1 MPFERNWLA
10 GSLAK
15 AAENAGYKKWW
26 LAPHVTESVT
36 NYLEKDFDESV
47 VTINRLEKA
56 VQSVL
61 QVIGYADVAGHFHA
75 APPPARQSESLGE
88 GSISKNAT
96 GVDSSA
102 QGVGLAD
109 LFRDRR
115 KGGGDGHRCQHALS
129 RGPLLLLFG
138 ASALGAT
145 KARHGQLF
153 TARPRSP
160 ALALAPRRR
169 ATAERRATACL
180 HRLVCVCAFSAATS
194 PRPPL

>member
-1 MPFERNWLA
+1 MIGFLNNLPLVRFSDGQIMPFERTWLA

-75 APPPARQSESLGE
+75 APPPARISLAELARDAGHGYE
-88 GSISKNAT
+88 LLFFDLLRARLRDAVDAKAERLEICDAHSGVKLLRSAKNWRRDCS
-96 GVDSSA
+96 GLLDEIVSFVREELDSSKRA
-102 QGVGLAD
+102 RELEMQ
-109 LFRDRR
+109 
-115 KGGGDGHRCQHALS
+115 LS
-129 RGPLLLLFG
+129 
-138 ASALGAT
+138 
-145 KARHGQLF
+145 
-153 TARPRSP
+153 
-160 ALALAPRRR
+160 
-169 ATAERRATACL
+169 
-180 HRLVCVCAFSAATS
+180 
-194 PRPPL
+194 